1 MTTIHF
7 HYRYININ
15 NILINK
21 KNNLFLKRVEKI
33 KNYSIQIFSYNFS
46 LKSLKYYLKIFK
58 LNEIWFPVNEK

>member
-7 HYRYININ
+7 HYIYININ

-46 LKSLKYYLKIFK
+46 LKSLKYYLKIF
-58 LNEIWFPVNEK
+58 